1 MFNKE
6 AKTIIIEHCYS
17 PVSRQC
23 HAGAED
29 DNNVGVGGTF
39 CKVMFETD
47 CRTVYK
53 DDNQQDD
60 DAGANRRKSLPQTI
74 CKRLPKTLCGGS
86 NCEFVQ
92 VSVYK
97 MVKSMVT
104 KYRVKVESNL
114 KNLKNYTKKED
125 YNVQLP

>member
-29 DNNVGVGGTF
+29 DNNVGGSGGTF

-47 CRTVYK
+47 CRTVYN
-53 DDNQQDD
+53 DDNHHQDD
-60 DAGANRRKSLPQTI
+60 HGGVRRRKSLPQTI

-92 VSVYK
+92 VSHK
-97 MVKSMVT
+97 QS
-104 KYRVKVESNL
+104 
-114 KNLKNYTKKED
+114 
-125 YNVQLP
+125 

>member
-23 HAGAED
+23 HDGAEG
-29 DNNVGVGGTF
+29 DNNVGAGAGTF

-47 CRTVYK
+47 CRTI
-53 DDNQQDD
+53 DNDNHQDD
-60 DAGANRRKSLPQTI
+60 HHGDTAGVARRKSLPQTI

-92 VSVYK
+92 VSHNFVGNK
-97 MVKSMVT
+97 IQKCNC
-104 KYRVKVESNL
+104 NL
-114 KNLKNYTKKED
+114 PNCSTLKI
-125 YNVQLP
+125 

>member
-60 DAGANRRKSLPQTI
+60 DAGAIRRKSLPQTI

-125 YNVQLP
+125 YNVKLP